1 MPQTLLL
8 ADDSITIQRVIELTF
23 ADEGIAVIAVGN
35 GQAAIERAERDR
47 PDIVLADVSMPE
59 RDGYEVASFVKS
71 HPQLSHVPVVLLTG
85 AFEPVDESRAR
96 AAGCDGVLVKPFEPQ
111 MVIHRV
117 KDLLAGNRP
126 ASLWSAGPA
135 AQGPIRAAAPAPR
148 EPFTAGRASAVDEPP
163 RNLPVSAAP
172 ETAALSKDDP
182 LEAYFDRL
190 DAAVTARG
198 SAPARSEPLPETAPA
213 EPPQQATEPAAAS
226 PARSAAPS
234 SGSGVPSLADAF
246 AALLNAEGRTPYSP
260 QRSDAQPSAPE
271 QPDPEALIDA
281 IAGRVLARLQDSN
294 MRAIVLEAA
303 ERLVREEIEKLKT

>member
-1 MPQTLLL
+1 MPHTLLL

-23 ADEGIAVIAVGN
+23 ADEDISVITVGN
-35 GQAAIERAERDR
+35 GRAAIERAERDH

-126 ASLWSAGPA
+126 ESLWSAGPA
-135 AQGPIRAAAPAPR
+135 PQGPVRPAPAPPR
-148 EPFTAGRASAVDEPP
+148 ELFTSSRAADVAPEPRDVPASAPVAQEP
-163 RNLPVSAAP
+163 VAP
-172 ETAALSKDDP
+172 PKDDP

-198 SAPARSEPLPETAPA
+198 VATPRTEPPPEPLAADAAAQTDSAPA
-213 EPPQQATEPAAAS
+213 
-226 PARSAAPS
+226 ARPIPAPS
-234 SGSGVPSLADAF
+234 GSSVPSLADAF

-260 QRSDAQPSAPE
+260 QPSSAQNPAPE
-271 QPDPEALIDA
+271 TPDAEALIDA
-281 IAGRVLARLQDSN
+281 IAGRVLARLEDSN
-294 MRAIVLEAA
+294 MRALVLEAA
-303 ERLVREEIEKLKT
+303 ERLVREEIEKLKRD

>member
-126 ASLWSAGPA
+126 ASLWSAGVC
-135 AQGPIRAAAPAPR
+135 
-148 EPFTAGRASAVDEPP
+148 S
-163 RNLPVSAAP
+163 
-172 ETAALSKDDP
+172 
-182 LEAYFDRL
+182 
-190 DAAVTARG
+190 
-198 SAPARSEPLPETAPA
+198 
-213 EPPQQATEPAAAS
+213 
-226 PARSAAPS
+226 
-234 SGSGVPSLADAF
+234 
-246 AALLNAEGRTPYSP
+246 
-260 QRSDAQPSAPE
+260 
-271 QPDPEALIDA
+271 
-281 IAGRVLARLQDSN
+281 
-294 MRAIVLEAA
+294 
-303 ERLVREEIEKLKT
+303 